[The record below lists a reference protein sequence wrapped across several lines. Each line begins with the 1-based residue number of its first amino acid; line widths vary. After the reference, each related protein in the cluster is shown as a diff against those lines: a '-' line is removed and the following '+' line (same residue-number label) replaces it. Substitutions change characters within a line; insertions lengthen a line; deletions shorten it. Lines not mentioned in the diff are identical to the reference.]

1 MTPGLRQNAIA
12 LLLLLVGLI
21 TPLRATTLVADLD
34 LDEVAITIDFN
45 GESLLLFG
53 AVSGEATSD
62 IIVIFKGPDV
72 QLVSRRKQQVSG
84 IWMNMNTIVWQ
95 NAPSFYHIFSNI
107 LFLFI

>member
-53 AVSGEATSD
+53 AVGGEATSD
-62 IIVIFKGPDV
+62 IIVIKGPDAARLT
-72 QLVSRRKQQVSG
+72 QKTTGQWDLDEYEHYCLAECAKFLSYFFKSG
-84 IWMNMNTIVWQ
+84 VR
-95 NAPSFYHIFSNI
+95 
-107 LFLFI
+107 